1 MNISLTLSVFRCLY
15 WSRWEGERKAQSANQ
30 VIYYLAYVVC
40 SVIALYFN
48 VLVLIV
54 QSFQKVPPLKAL
66 APTQS
71 EPPFALAQLV
81 TLALFIAYTTLAAV
95 RFRLEPSTKKSA
107 PFEFAMPRAR
117 EVVNVQDRK

>member
-1 MNISLTLSVFRCLY
+1 LQLVWLSVLAPALA
-15 WSRWEGERKAQSANQ
+15 SRYYYDLAGPWRTYVITAMIAQ
-30 VIYYLAYVVC
+30 YLNVV
-40 SVIALYFN
+40 
-48 VLVLIV
+48 VLIV
-54 QSFQKVPPLKAL
+54 QSFQKIPSLRQL

-95 RFRLEPSTKKSA
+95 RFRLESSTKKSA
-107 PFEFAMPRAR
+107 PFELAIPHAR